1 MINQYDD
8 PNPNIINIQQHNVRI
23 CSHGAILI
31 MEHPVCCNVDGNGKC
46 RDNILN
52 YMIKE
57 GYLDCVDQIIVI
69 DSYVKLI

>member
-1 MINQYDD
+1 MINEYDD
-8 PNPNIINIQQHNVRI
+8 PNATIINIQQHNVRI
-23 CSHGAILI
+23 CNSGAILI
-31 MEHPVCCNVDGNGKC
+31 MEHPLCCKIEGNGNC

-57 GYLDCVDQIIVI
+57 GYLDQVDQIIVI